1 MQGGVSLKWGCSTD
15 IIQNAYTF
23 AILLTSHSKLL
34 FFLLHFSLRGKMKNR
49 KNKVPISSL
58 KVFLGNAHNF
68 FTAWD
73 LLYCINANV
82 KL

>member
-1 MQGGVSLKWGCSTD
+1 MQGGVSLKWGCLTD
-15 IIQNAYTF
+15 IIQNAYPF
-23 AILLTSHSKLL
+23 AILVTSHSKL
-34 FFLLHFSLRGKMKNR
+34 FIFLLQYSLRGKIKTR
-49 KNKVPISSL
+49 KNKVPILSF

-68 FTAWD
+68 FTAWG